1 MKLYYF
7 CKSCKRENAFT
18 VKANNRYDLQK
29 LKGKH
34 ISERCPECGTITQRH
49 INRVHAK
56 PRYYRIALGFLLSIL
71 LSYFLLDVGWI
82 IGVVFIIP
90 ILLWKEEIRYASSFN
105 RVMIDD

>member
-34 ISERCPECGTITQRH
+34 ISERCP
-49 INRVHAK
+49 V
-56 PRYYRIALGFLLSIL
+56 GFLLSIL